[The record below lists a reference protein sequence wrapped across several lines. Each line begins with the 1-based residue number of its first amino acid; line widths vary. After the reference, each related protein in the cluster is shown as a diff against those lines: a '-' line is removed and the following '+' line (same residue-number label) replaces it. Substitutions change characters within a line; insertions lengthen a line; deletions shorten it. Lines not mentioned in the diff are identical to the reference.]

1 MDYYI
6 DAFRN
11 YVNFNGRATRTQYW
25 MFMLFNIIAQIIL
38 AVVTLVLPFLS
49 FLGTVY
55 SLGVLLPSL
64 AIGARRLHDTGRS
77 AWWLLLLLVPFI
89 GAIVLLIFYVL
100 PGTPGANRFDCCCGC
115 GCSCGDDCVE
125 EQGE

>member
-64 AIGARRLHDTGRS
+64 AIGARRLHDTDRS
-77 AWWLLLLLVPFI
+77 AWWLLLLLVPFV

-100 PGTPGANRFDCCCGC
+100 PGTPGVNRFDCCCGC
-115 GCSCGDDCVE
+115 SCGDDCAE

>member
-64 AIGARRLHDTGRS
+64 AIGARRLHDTDRS

-100 PGTPGANRFDCCCGC
+100 PSTPGVNRFDCCCGC
-115 GCSCGDDCVE
+115 SCGDDCAE

>member
-1 MDYYI
+1 MNYYI

-49 FLGTVY
+49 FLYEV
-55 SLGVLLPSL
+55 
-64 AIGARRLHDTGRS
+64 
-77 AWWLLLLLVPFI
+77 
-89 GAIVLLIFYVL
+89 
-100 PGTPGANRFDCCCGC
+100 
-115 GCSCGDDCVE
+115 
-125 EQGE
+125 